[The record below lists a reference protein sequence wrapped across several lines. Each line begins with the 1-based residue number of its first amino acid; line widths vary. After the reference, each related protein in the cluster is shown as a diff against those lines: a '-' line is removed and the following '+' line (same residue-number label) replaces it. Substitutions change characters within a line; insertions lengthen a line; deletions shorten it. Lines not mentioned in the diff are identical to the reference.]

1 MDASA
6 DTLQAFF
13 DRWTEPLAL
22 TQLVTLVVA
31 VIAALVASRAAHR
44 WQQRR
49 ARRPD
54 AVRWRARLVI
64 QSTATNHRMVWFLVS
79 WFFPRSG
86 RYGSFSWSEA
96 FSTRP
101 MRSRHSSR

>member
-54 AVRWRARLVI
+54 AVR
-64 QSTATNHRMVWFLVS
+64 
-79 WFFPRSG
+79 
-86 RYGSFSWSEA
+86 
-96 FSTRP
+96 
-101 MRSRHSSR
+101 